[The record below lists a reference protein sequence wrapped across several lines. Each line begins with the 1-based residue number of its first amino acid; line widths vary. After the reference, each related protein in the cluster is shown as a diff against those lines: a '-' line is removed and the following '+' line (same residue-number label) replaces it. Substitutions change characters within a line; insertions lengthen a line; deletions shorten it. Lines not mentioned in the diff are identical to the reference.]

1 MRMRMRIVD
10 KEGKSPWEMGRFCC
24 PADLG
29 SRNGPIGSQTNDR
42 MCIGLRQK
50 EMCIGHQSYH
60 EFMTTLISGG
70 KDTGGPGLV
79 YKG

>member
-1 MRMRMRIVD
+1 MGNGPFLLPSGFRLS
-10 KEGKSPWEMGRFCC
+10 KWGEGHVS
-24 PADLG
+24 
-29 SRNGPIGSQTNDR
+29 PIGSQTNDR

-79 YKG
+79 LQRLTE